1 MKATRVRVNYAPF
14 LPDQVPGAR
23 SLKPGEARCP
33 APSVQ
38 EIIRGDLYKAPAVL
52 AQEHYEYL
60 GSADV
65 DYSRYY
71 SQEFFDREIDRIWMR
86 TWQWVCREE
95 HIPNPGDYYVYEFA
109 HRSFLIVRTESGAI
123 KAYYNSC
130 LHRGTKL
137 KAQEGCGTSEE
148 LRCPYH
154 GWTWSLAGTLKR
166 VPCAW
171 DFPHVEPGRY
181 RLPEVKVGTWG
192 GFVFINPDQN
202 AVPLLE
208 YLGVL
213 PEHFS
218 SWDLDK
224 RYVELHMAKELPC
237 NWKTA
242 QEAFLESYH
251 VLETHPQLMQG
262 VGDANVQYDVYGDHV
277 SRFYAASGVNSPH
290 LAEPLSEQELLD
302 RMLVGDRSVLS
313 DELVVKAGETARIVM
328 ARFLRK
334 VLGEKYRSDLA
345 RFSDS
350 EVIDTIEYHLFPN
363 MVLFPG
369 LSLPMVYRF
378 RPIGADPNRTLFE
391 LLFLRPIPSDGRPPE
406 PAEVVRVKEEESY
419 STVPGMDPAFGA
431 VYDQDTNNL
440 RAQQQG
446 MRAGRKTG
454 ETLGNYQEIRIR
466 HFQRTVDKYMAD
478 ASSGGTAHER

>member
-1 MKATRVRVNYAPF
+1 MKVNLEPY
-14 LPDQVPGAR
+14 LPNAVPGAATLR
-23 SLKPGEARCP
+23 PGEARCP

-38 EIIRGDLYKAPAVL
+38 EIIRGDAFKAPPVL
-52 AQEHYEYL
+52 AHESYQYL
-60 GSADV
+60 GSEDI
-65 DYSRYY
+65 DFERYY
-71 SQEFFDREIDRIWMR
+71 SPAVFQREVERIWR
-86 TWQWVCREE
+86 ETWQWVCREE
-95 HIPNPGDYYVYEFA
+95 HIPEPGDYYVYDVA
-109 HRSFLIVRTESGAI
+109 HLSFLVVRVEDGGF

-137 KAQEGCGTSEE
+137 RAAEGVGTASE

-154 GWTWSLAGTLKR
+154 GWTWTLSGKLKR

-171 DFPHVEPGRY
+171 DFPHVDPAKY
-181 RLPEVKVGTWG
+181 RLPEVHVATWG
-192 GFVFINPDQN
+192 GFVFINPSEKP
-202 AVPLLE
+202 APLHQ

-213 PEHFS
+213 PEHFAT
-218 SWDLDK
+218 WDMGD

-251 VLETHPQLMQG
+251 VLETHPQLMAG
-262 VGDANVQYDVYGDHV
+262 VGDANVQYDTYGDHV
-277 SRFYAASGVNSPH
+277 SRFYAALGVNSPH
-290 LAEPLSEQELLD
+290 IAEPLSEQQLLD
-302 RMLVGDRSVLS
+302 TMLVGDRSVLG
-313 DELVVKAGETARIVM
+313 DDLKLKEGETARIVM
-328 ARFLRK
+328 ARYLRK
-334 VLGEKYRSDLA
+334 VLGAKYDADLS

-350 EVIDTIEYHLFPN
+350 EIIDTIEYHVFPN

-378 RPIGADPNRTLFE
+378 RPIGLDPNRTLFE
-391 LLFLRPIPSDGRPPE
+391 LLLLRPVPASGERPPA
-406 PAEVVRVKEEESY
+406 AEVVRVKEDESY
-419 STVPGMDPAFGA
+419 STVPGFDPAFGA

-446 MRAGRKTG
+446 FRAAKKRG

-466 HFQRTVDKYMAD
+466 HFQRTIDKYLA
-478 ASSGGTAHER
+478 GETRTAQANGR